1 MLTKNYSTIVLLMAA
16 NVLDGGK
23 ELKDVPAVFQD
34 NINEV
39 IQALN
44 TVSKDT
50 QSNQDLL
57 AQATQAVDDAKEAK

>member
-34 NINEV
+34 SVNEV
-39 IQALN
+39 IQALI
-44 TVSKDT
+44 TVSD
-50 QSNQDLL
+50 SANVL

>member
-23 ELKDVPAVFQD
+23 AFKDVPVVFQD
-34 NINEV
+34 GVNEV

-44 TVSKDT
+44 TVNNDT
-50 QSNQDLL
+50 QSDQEIL